1 MPRVGRVVVGFG
13 RDAADVAMTTSYGAL
28 DLEHMTVWAEEV
40 AVIEEEPLPKLAP
53 LEPAK
58 PEHMTHAQ
66 LLGGGVR

>member
-1 MPRVGRVVVGFG
+1 VVGFG

-28 DLEHMTVWAEEV
+28 SLLQMTVWAEEV
-40 AVIEEEPLPKLAP
+40 ATAKESPSPKLAP

-58 PEHMTHAQ
+58 PEHLTHAQ

>member
-28 DLEHMTVWAEEV
+28 NLLKMTVWAEEV
-40 AVIEEEPLPKLAP
+40 ATSKEEPRPAFAP
-53 LEPAK
+53 LEPTK
-58 PEHMTHAQ
+58 PVHMTQAQ